1 MLGNVRL
8 GVKLGLGFG
17 LMLTLT
23 CALGLLAVMT
33 MSAGREAGTG
43 LAREHLPEVR
53 LAAALERQALV
64 AMDAVGAF
72 ALSED
77 PKRLGDG
84 QAALAAARDVL
95 AEAED
100 LAARHPGLAGLKDN
114 AAKAGAALTRFAGLT
129 EETRSLL
136 AAIGKDR
143 ALMDRA
149 GAEFAAACDAF
160 LAAQIELAGQPD
172 GAQKLKAMQAV
183 VGLGNN
189 VTTGYF
195 KGQALRDPG
204 VLAQAQA
211 LFPQIEAMVD
221 EMAGNSVSMQDIM
234 RLETVRAATAAYKD
248 AVADFLGYLEKLETL
263 DRVRGEAAYALLE
276 AARETSAGGLARAQD
291 IADRT
296 ADELS
301 SAVTVLLAGLGLAV
315 LLGALAAV
323 LLTRAVTRPVAREAA
338 FAARV
343 AEGDL
348 DQVLDVDQNDEIG
361 LLAKS
366 MSHMVARLKDM
377 IRKSS
382 EQESAAREAAGMAE
396 EAMARAKA
404 KEGEVRV
411 LLEKMD
417 AVAGEARAIAERVAE
432 ASEELSV
439 QAGEISSGAEEQRA
453 RIGETAVAMEQMNAA
468 VLEVA
473 KSSGE
478 ASRIAGQA
486 KSRARQGAEVV
497 GQAVA
502 GIGGV
507 HRATDELRAHMAEL
521 GDKARSIG
529 AILEV
534 IADIADQTNLLAL
547 NAAIEAARAGDA
559 GRGFA
564 VVADEV
570 RKLAEKTM
578 AATGQVAESIRAIQE
593 AARLGMERM
602 GRAEG
607 AVEQVTGLAER
618 SGAALDEI
626 VVLVDG
632 SAGQISGI
640 ATAAEEQS
648 ATAEQISGSIDAVN
662 RIVGATADGM
672 ARSAKAI
679 RELAAMS
686 AELKALISTL
696 KDGRAASAGLAG

>member
-8 GVKLGLGFG
+8 GAKLGLGFG

-77 PKRLGDG
+77 QKRLEDG
-84 QAALAAARDVL
+84 QAALAAARGVL

-160 LAAQIELAGQPD
+160 LAVQIELAGQPD

-417 AVAGEARAIAERVAE
+417 AVAGEARADRRAGGRSQRGAVRPGRGDFERRRGAAGAHQRDGRGHGADE
-432 ASEELSV
+432 RRGPGGGQKARARPRASPARPKAAPARGPRWWVRPWPASAACIGPPTSCALTWP
-439 QAGEISSGAEEQRA
+439 SSGTRPGPSAPSWR
-453 RIGETAVAMEQMNAA
+453 
-468 VLEVA
+468 
-473 KSSGE
+473 SSPT
-478 ASRIAGQA
+478 SPTRPT
-486 KSRARQGAEVV
+486 SWP
-497 GQAVA
+497 
-502 GIGGV
+502 
-507 HRATDELRAHMAEL
+507 
-521 GDKARSIG
+521 
-529 AILEV
+529 
-534 IADIADQTNLLAL
+534 
-547 NAAIEAARAGDA
+547 
-559 GRGFA
+559 
-564 VVADEV
+564 
-570 RKLAEKTM
+570 
-578 AATGQVAESIRAIQE
+578 
-593 AARLGMERM
+593 
-602 GRAEG
+602 
-607 AVEQVTGLAER
+607 
-618 SGAALDEI
+618 
-626 VVLVDG
+626 
-632 SAGQISGI
+632 
-640 ATAAEEQS
+640 
-648 ATAEQISGSIDAVN
+648 
-662 RIVGATADGM
+662 
-672 ARSAKAI
+672 
-679 RELAAMS
+679 
-686 AELKALISTL
+686 
-696 KDGRAASAGLAG
+696 